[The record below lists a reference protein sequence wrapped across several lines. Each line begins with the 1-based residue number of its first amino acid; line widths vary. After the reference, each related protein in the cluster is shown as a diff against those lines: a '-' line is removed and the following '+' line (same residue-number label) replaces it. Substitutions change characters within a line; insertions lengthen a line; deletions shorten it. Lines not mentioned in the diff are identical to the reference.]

1 MAVSDGQIANTV
13 DWLLAPEA
21 VQVRLLILLR
31 YDLLRYD
38 TSEILMN
45 TVSDECLRV
54 GGTLEVKC

>member
-45 TVSDECLRV
+45 RVDEQS
-54 GGTLEVKC
+54 K